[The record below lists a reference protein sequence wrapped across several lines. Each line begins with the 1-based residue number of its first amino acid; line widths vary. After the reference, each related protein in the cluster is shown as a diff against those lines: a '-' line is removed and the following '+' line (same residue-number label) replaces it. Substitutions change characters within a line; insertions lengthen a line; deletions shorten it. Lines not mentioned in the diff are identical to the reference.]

1 MNVKRV
7 IIKTNKSYD
16 HQVFEETL
24 RLSINAEYDI
34 RYMEKYTFLEIYDFE
49 DSFSKLNTILDILNQ
64 DFSTSFTILLVPKF
78 DDFMIKLLD
87 YINGNGI
94 YNAYQVLTN
103 LLIKNEIKKDSIPN
117 YLKDIDKELLNIFI
131 MYYETGLNICLTA
144 RLLYLHRNTL
154 NYKLNSISEKLDM
167 DIRDNLV
174 ANFLY
179 LIGKII

>member
-34 RYMEKYTFLEIYDFE
+34 RYIDKYTFLEIYDFE

-103 LLIKNEIKKDSIPN
+103 LLIKNEIKKD
-117 YLKDIDKELLNIFI
+117 D
-131 MYYETGLNICLTA
+131 
-144 RLLYLHRNTL
+144 
-154 NYKLNSISEKLDM
+154 
-167 DIRDNLV
+167 
-174 ANFLY
+174 
-179 LIGKII
+179 